1 MATYRRH
8 IVQLSQALNHFLSA
22 DIVRFSAADEEFG
35 ANSLTAMYIE
45 TTSGNVGIGKVVPQG
60 KLDVNGTILQRGR
73 PVPKLGRTIILAV
86 NNDIVWQSDPA

>member
-60 KLDVNGTILQRGR
+60 KLDVNGTILQRGSS
-73 PVPKLGRTIILAV
+73 LYA
-86 NNDIVWQSDPA
+86 D